1 MMDKKRKLVD
11 LEEAKVFIEA
21 NWPNDPLLRQIA
33 INLLNQLPRVE
44 LPLEV

>member
-1 MMDKKRKLVD
+1 MEKKRKLVD
-11 LEEAKVFIEA
+11 LDDAKVFIES

-44 LPLEV
+44 LPREA